1 MEHYTALPTS
11 LVLIPLLI
19 SISAAGLLRLRL
31 DTAEAGDIFRHA
43 KRCLNTSF
51 ADSGNIHLCLL
62 LLLTKDRSFSELL
75 SVKSAI
81 ACCTCVHAGQCP
93 RRAVST
99 PSLTITIQFRQT
111 FLLGSAGIWG
121 SSSFRK
127 KTKQQYEKQTLSW
140 MAEEEKRE
148 GSRA

>member
-1 MEHYTALPTS
+1 MEPPTS
-11 LVLIPLLI
+11 LILIPLLI

-93 RRAVST
+93 RH
-99 PSLTITIQFRQT
+99 PSSLLFNFVRLFSSDQPGFGDQVHLWKNQTTIWEANIVVDGRR
-111 FLLGSAGIWG
+111 G
-121 SSSFRK
+121 
-127 KTKQQYEKQTLSW
+127 
-140 MAEEEKRE
+140 EEERE
-148 GSRA
+148 